1 MLYIHIRRHKS
12 ERVYKP
18 GRKGEWKTKKIIFL
32 FWYWETDTMP
42 ILKDK
47 NAYKKKLK
55 EDKSSNVIDSV
66 DCLNTRKVQVLEG
79 M

>member
-1 MLYIHIRRHKS
+1 
-12 ERVYKP
+12 
-18 GRKGEWKTKKIIFL
+18 
-32 FWYWETDTMP
+32 MP

-47 NAYKKKLK
+47 SAYKKKLK